1 MNAQPLNSLI
11 DKVEEAPKTDRV
23 TLGELLEAVNSRGF
37 GPMLL
42 LPAAIALSPIGA
54 IPGMSMTTATII
66 ILISAQM
73 PFRSQPWLPRRLR
86 EIEISRKRLESG
98 AESSRPTA
106 RWIDHMVRRRWSL
119 LAEGPAKY
127 VIAAVSILL
136 ALTFYPLELV
146 PWGVAVPSSAV
157 VLLALGLTARD
168 GVLVAIG
175 YTLALAAVGVVVYFW
190 PF

>member
-1 MNAQPLNSLI
+1 MNARPLTSLL

-23 TLGELLEAVNSRGF
+23 SLGELLEAVNSRGF

-54 IPGMSMTTATII
+54 IPGMSATTATII
-66 ILISAQM
+66 ILISVQM
-73 PFRSQPWLPRRLR
+73 PFCSQPWLPRRLR
-86 EIEISRKRLESG
+86 QITISRKRLESG
-98 AESSRPTA
+98 AESSRPSA
-106 RWIDHMVRRRWSL
+106 RWIDKMVRRRWSL
-119 LAEGPAKY
+119 LAEGSAKY
-127 VIAAVSILL
+127 VIAIVSILL

-168 GVLVAIG
+168 GLIVVMGYAISAAALGLVI
-175 YTLALAAVGVVVYFW
+175 YFW
-190 PF
+190 PA

>member
-1 MNAQPLNSLI
+1 MTARPLTSLV
-11 DKVEEAPKTDRV
+11 DKVEETPKTDHV
-23 TLGELLEAVNSRGF
+23 SLGELLEAVNSRGF

-42 LPAAIALSPIGA
+42 LPAAIVLSPLGA
-54 IPGMSMTTATII
+54 IPGMAAITATII

-86 EIEISRKRLESG
+86 EITISRKRIESG
-98 AESSRPTA
+98 TENSRPAA
-106 RWIDHMVRRRWSL
+106 RWIDKMVCRRWCL

-146 PWGVAVPSSAV
+146 PWGVTVPSSAV
-157 VLLALGLTARD
+157 VLLAVGLTARD
-168 GVLVAIG
+168 GLIVAIG
-175 YTLALAAVGVVVYFW
+175 YAMAAAAIGVVVYFW

>member
-1 MNAQPLNSLI
+1 MNARPLTTLI

-23 TLGELLEAVNSRGF
+23 SVGELLEAVNSRGF

-54 IPGMSMTTATII
+54 IPGMSATTATII
-66 ILISAQM
+66 ILISVQM

-86 EIEISRKRLESG
+86 EMSISRKRLESG
-98 AESSRPTA
+98 AENSRPSA
-106 RWIDHMVRRRWSL
+106 RWIDRMVSRRWSL

-127 VIAAVSILL
+127 VIAAVSIFL

-146 PWGVAVPSSAV
+146 PWGVAVPSSAI

-168 GVLVAIG
+168 GLIVAIG
-175 YTLALAAVGVVVYFW
+175 YALALAALGVVVYFW